1 MNERN
6 RQASSGIARGGR
18 RLNLAVIAAPTLSSP
33 SRRGSITATVQEW
46 REAFIALLSAPSA
59 VMVPAFAGMTVPD
72 RPSRLRISL
81 RRPALAFS
89 NVIAGLVPVIPM
101 ACSVALV

>member
-1 MNERN
+1 
-6 RQASSGIARGGR
+6 
-18 RLNLAVIAAPTLSSP
+18 
-33 SRRGSITATVQEW
+33 
-46 REAFIALLSAPSA
+46 
-59 VMVPAFAGMTVPD
+59 MVPAFAGMTVPD